1 MSVLVKG
8 MKMPYGCANCSFCSS
23 PIYDARGYA
32 TYICN
37 VDVEEVRGKNITD
50 EVIAM
55 YEGATESFPDW
66 CPLAEVPEQKQEK
79 WYPLGNW
86 MPEKE
91 VLAFNN
97 KQGSYGYHEYLIG
110 YIREDVESSTGFSCD
125 NESEIL
131 MNVTHWMPLP
141 DPPKQ

>member
-1 MSVLVKG
+1 MRLIDADAFEKENQYFWNLDFINP
-8 MKMPYGCANCSFCSS
+8 KYGE
-23 PIYDARGYA
+23 
-32 TYICN
+32 T
-37 VDVEEVRGKNITD
+37 
-50 EVIAM
+50 
-55 YEGATESFPDW
+55 
-66 CPLAEVPEQKQEK
+66 LADLINAAPTIEIPEQKQEK

-110 YIREDVESSTGFSCD
+110 YIREDAESSTGFSCD

-141 DPPKQ
+141 EPPREED